1 MLTTVR
7 AVVRRGKIE
16 LLEEIHIPEGTELLV
31 TVLTDSIEYTDFKFV
46 PEQPPY
52 SATTRNIV
60 EPIPL
65 SFEDRFSETGKRVL
79 RRAIEESRRRE
90 HNLLLLV
97 HIFVAIKEEENEL
110 FTKGMQAV
118 NADPKDVSEQLEQE
132 LAKIQQHVGR
142 RIRIDDST
150 RELFNRSLRH
160 ARKQGRQTIEAAD
173 LFLNLFAEPSGAPIE
188 ILRRLGADTRL
199 IDSA

>member
-52 SATTRNIV
+52 NPVRSIV
-60 EPIPL
+60 RSKDPTI
-65 SFEDRFSETGKRVL
+65 EDKFSESGKRVL
-79 RRAIEESRRRE
+79 GRAIEESRRRE

-150 RELFNRSLRH
+150 RELFNRSLRR

-173 LFLNLFAEPSGAPIE
+173 LFLNLFADPNGEPIE

>member
-16 LLEEIHIPEGTELLV
+16 LIEEIHIPEGTELLV
-31 TVLTDSIEYTDFKFV
+31 TVLTDSIEYTDFKYV
-46 PEQPPY
+46 PERTPY
-52 SATTRNIV
+52 PSAKQNIV
-60 EPIPL
+60 ASIHPSI
-65 SFEDRFSETGKRVL
+65 EDRFSQTGKRVI
-79 RRAIEESRRRE
+79 RRAIDESRSRG
-90 HNLLLLV
+90 HNLLLLL
-97 HIFVAIKEEENEL
+97 HILVAIKDVENEL

-118 NADPKDVSEQLEQE
+118 NVDPKDVSEQLEQE
-132 LAKIQQHVGR
+132 IAKIQQHVGR
-142 RIRIDDST
+142 RIRIAEST
-150 RELFNRSLRH
+150 RELFNRSLRR

-173 LFLNLFAEPSGAPIE
+173 LFLNLFAEPNGAPIE